1 MKTLTGIFVTALGL
15 TLIALALIGFGSA
28 AEQFGK
34 MLGEWQNPPPAKYL
48 ELSPT
53 TDRRGHDLPEE
64 RDEIEVPGSGIRS
77 RANPR
82 TKNGPRIR
90 RHPSGARH
98 ASGVE

>member
-48 ELSPT
+48 EL
-53 TDRRGHDLPEE
+53 
-64 RDEIEVPGSGIRS
+64 
-77 RANPR
+77 
-82 TKNGPRIR
+82 
-90 RHPSGARH
+90 
-98 ASGVE
+98 